1 MWQLP
6 VTVQDASVQVVW
18 HVQEVEKEVMEEVP
32 GKKPRKRSH
41 RQMEYCYEPELE
53 GAVFGAAIVTAI
65 YNRRASHAFLCHDFL
80 QLLCTSACQCAGLN
94 HADVATAGML
104 VMF

>member
-1 MWQLP
+1 MRQLP

-53 GAVFGAAIVTAI
+53 GAIFGAAICNSYFQQGSVACI
-65 YNRRASHAFLCHDFL
+65 SASRLFAAPLHVCLPVCRPEPR
-80 QLLCTSACQCAGLN
+80 
-94 HADVATAGML
+94 
-104 VMF
+104 